1 MTVGTREEGKERKE
15 EVRRRGERG
24 VEIENED
31 VGKMIEGMM
40 EDKVERMERENGW
53 GKEKDR
59 IEGWGVRG

>member
-53 GKEKDR
+53 GKGKDR